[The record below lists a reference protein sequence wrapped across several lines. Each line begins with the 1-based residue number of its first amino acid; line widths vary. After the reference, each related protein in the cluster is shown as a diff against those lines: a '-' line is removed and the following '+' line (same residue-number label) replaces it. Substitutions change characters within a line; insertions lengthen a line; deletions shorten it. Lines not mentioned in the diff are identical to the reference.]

1 MVKVSVNRE
10 KCIGCGLCI
19 SLVPD
24 VFEMD
29 EEGKSKV
36 KMEEINDEDLLK
48 EVRRA
53 AESCPVGAIEIK
65 E

>member
-1 MVKVSVNRE
+1 MVKVSVDKE

-19 SLVPD
+19 SLLPD

-29 EEGKSKV
+29 EDGKSRV
-36 KMEEINDEDLLK
+36 KMPEINDEDLEK

-53 AESCPVGAIEIK
+53 AEGCPVEAIIIE
-65 E
+65 